1 MVKNLVFLIFFCSFF
16 NLYSQVGVGTN
27 TPKATIEITGQP
39 SVSSTADGVIAPRI
53 TRAQLIAKTAYSS
66 DQVGAIVY
74 VSDLSGTVNASTTN
88 VTQVG
93 YYFFNGT
100 SWNSMNSGL
109 SNFTIGDIK
118 TGIQT
123 TDHNGWI
130 KLNGRAKSTLTPTQ
144 QSQATALGIGTNI
157 PDATNSFLVQ
167 NGATLGSISGSN
179 SITIAQNNLPNVTLY
194 GRIGVSDA
202 SVTVVSGGNIKS
214 MKEANNNWTVD
225 NPDRYTNTSNIIEVQ
240 LNGGVTQQS
249 LDTTPKSLSVNTFIF
264 LGN

>member
-1 MVKNLVFLIFFCSFF
+1 MKNLVFLLFFYTFSQ
-16 NLYSQVGVGTN
+16 LHSQVGIGTN

-39 SVSSTADGVIAPRI
+39 NVSSTADGVIAPRI
-53 TRAQLIAKTAYSS
+53 TRSQLIAKTAYSS

-74 VSDLSGTVNASTTN
+74 VSDLSGTINAVTNN

-93 YYFFNGT
+93 YYYFNGS

-130 KLNGRAKSTLTPTQ
+130 KLNGRAKNTLTSSQ
-144 QSQATALGIGTNI
+144 QSQATALGIGTNL

-167 NGATLGSISGSN
+167 NGTTLGSVSGSN
-179 SITIAQNNLPNVTLY
+179 SKTIAQNNLPNVTLY
-194 GRIGVSDA
+194 GRIGVSDG
-202 SVTVVSGGNIKS
+202 SITWVSAGNIKS
-214 MKEANNNWTVD
+214 MKEANSNWTVD
-225 NPDRYTNTSNIIEVQ
+225 NPDRYTNTSSIVEVQ